1 MPPAEPT
8 PLIHLSEAEV
18 AAALPPPLEAVAM
31 ARRALIALADGSAQL
46 PPKPSVHAREGVLA
60 NAMPAYLADGDLLGL
75 KWIAAYPSNSALGLP
90 THLGLV
96 ILSDAATG
104 MPTAVMDAAALTGSR
119 TAAVS
124 GACIQALAPQQPGH
138 VAITSAGVQARTHLL
153 VLEALGIDDVAIVAR
168 SPAAAA
174 ALVAWADEHAPGIS
188 PVCVPTAAEAV
199 DGASVVVTAVPI
211 GAQGARIQSRG
222 VRSDALLLPIDYAT
236 SVGADIANDAHL
248 YADDVG
254 QLLRYRDAGSFPDYR
269 DPDGYC
275 GDAIRAA
282 RPNGRVV
289 CQNLGNGAADLIF
302 ADYVLRSA
310 VEAGSGRAL
319 PR

>member
-1 MPPAEPT
+1 MPAADSM
-8 PLIHLSEAEV
+8 PLVHLSEAEV

-75 KWIAAYPSNSALGLP
+75 KWIAAYPTNADLGLP

-96 ILSDAATG
+96 VLSDAATG

-124 GACIQALAPQQPGH
+124 GACIQAL
-138 VAITSAGVQARTHLL
+138 THLL
-153 VLEALGIDDVAIVAR
+153 VLEALGMENVTAVAR
-168 SPAAAA
+168 RPESAQ
-174 ALVAWADEHAPGIS
+174 ALGSWAEQHAPGIS
-188 PVCVPTAAEAV
+188 LSCVTTAEEAV

-211 GAQGARIQSRG
+211 GTDGARLDPGWLRD
-222 VRSDALLLPIDYAT
+222 DALLLPIDYAT
-236 SVGADIANDAHL
+236 SIGADIANDAAL
-248 YADDVG
+248 YSDDVG
-254 QLLRYRDAGSFPDYR
+254 QLLRYRESGSFPSYR

-275 GDAIRAA
+275 GDAIRAE
-282 RPNGRVV
+282 RPEGRVV

-310 VEAGSGRAL
+310 VEAGSGREL